1 MENKNKTKTLTLIKN
16 FTDSY
21 KKNIVLSNGQKMFSL
36 FKVERSQ
43 TKIPEF
49 PNKPQFKAYVTPNWI
64 LEKTIY

>member
-1 MENKNKTKTLTLIKN
+1 MRSKTFKNKNTEPHQN

-49 PNKPQFKAYVTPNWI
+49 PNKPQFKAYVTPN
-64 LEKTIY
+64 